1 MKKTVFLILYCL
13 IAGIVFLSCDWGGFW
28 DERRVFQIG
37 VVVKTAD
44 QNFGYEIECPVNN
57 LKDKTRTNSRFGK
70 SAICMQYVWHRG
82 GKKHNETS
90 YLVLSQLSSSDA
102 IVEVCVY
109 DYIHGISH
117 GKLNHCKLK
126 EIVDDEQSSEIS
138 SDYVF
143 DILRETHYPYLYTWD
158 PKNSK
163 LVIDLDELVNYF
175 MEVY

>member
-1 MKKTVFLILYCL
+1 MKKKIFLALSCL

-70 SAICMQYVWHRG
+70 SAVCMQYVWHRG

-90 YLVLSQLSSSDA
+90 YLVLSQLSSSNA

-109 DYIHGISH
+109 DYVNGISI
-117 GKLNHCKLK
+117 GELRNCKLK
-126 EIVDDEQSSEIS
+126 EIVDDEQSGENVVIS
-138 SDYVF
+138 SDNVF
-143 DILRETHYPYLYTWD
+143 DILREEHYEHLYTWD
-158 PKNSK
+158 PKDEK
-163 LVIDLDELVNYF
+163 LIIQFNNLLY
-175 MEVY
+175 